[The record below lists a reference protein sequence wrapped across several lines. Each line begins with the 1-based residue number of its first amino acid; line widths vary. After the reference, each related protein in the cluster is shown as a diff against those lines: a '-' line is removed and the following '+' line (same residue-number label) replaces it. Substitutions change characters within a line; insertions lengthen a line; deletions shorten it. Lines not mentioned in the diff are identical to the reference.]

1 MTLRAICFFPHN
13 PFPPKSGA
21 HKRCLEILSGL
32 RKLGYEVTLAS
43 STLSSETVWDDYS
56 IKQLEAEFVAKVI
69 IYKPS
74 FFDWRFISF
83 FTRFY
88 QLFQQ
93 KLPLDSVTRTPIG
106 MRWWFSNS
114 IEKISPQVILMNYC
128 FWDGLLNHQKRN
140 STIEVIETHD
150 LFTVN
155 DRMREALRI
164 HLPSAPIQL
173 NEVNEA
179 ILQEDFFDKLS
190 LDVSLEEL
198 QIFDRYDRTIAIAR
212 NEFEI
217 IQKNTQHT
225 SVSLLPM
232 TQTPLYLENQYT
244 DPPIFTTGP
253 NLFNTQGYLYF
264 AKRVLPTLLAKIPVF
279 ELQVTGSC
287 CQQVTPIPGIVL
299 LGFVPDLK
307 LVYAS
312 AKFLVCPV
320 FGGTGQQVKIVE
332 AMAHGLPVVA
342 LAAAA
347 KMSPIEHG
355 VNGFVANNA
364 TEFAN
369 YVIQLWQNPVLC
381 RQLGTAARAKIAD
394 DFSEQRLLQGLKLIL
409 EPRSIR
415 SMPDDL
421 AN

>member
-13 PFPPKSGA
+13 PLPPKSGA

-43 STLSSETVWDDYS
+43 STLSSETVWDDLS
-56 IKQLEAEFVAKVI
+56 IKLLEAEFVTKVI

-83 FTRFY
+83 LSRFY

-93 KLPLDSVTRTPIG
+93 KLPLDAATRTPIG
-106 MRWWFSNS
+106 MRWWFSDS
-114 IEKISPQVILMNYC
+114 IEEVSPQVILMNYC

-140 STIEVIETHD
+140 SSIAVIETHD
-150 LFTVN
+150 LFTIN
-155 DRMREALRI
+155 DRMREALKVY
-164 HLPSAPIQL
+164 LPSAPIQL
-173 NEVNEA
+173 DEVNES

-190 LDVSLEEL
+190 LDPSPEEL

-232 TQTPLYLENQYT
+232 TQTPFYLENQYT

-264 AKRVLPTLLAKIPVF
+264 AKRVLPVILAEIPDF

-287 CQQVTPIPGIVL
+287 CQEVAPTPGIAL
-299 LGFVPDLK
+299 LGFVPDLN
-307 LVYAS
+307 LVYART
-312 AKFLVCPV
+312 KFLVCPV

-342 LAAAA
+342 LTAAA

-355 VNGFVANNA
+355 INGFVANNA
-364 TEFAN
+364 TEFAR
-369 YVIQLWQNPVLC
+369 YVVQLWQDPALC
-381 RQLGTAARAKIAD
+381 RQFGTAARSKIAN
-394 DFSEQRLLQGLKLIL
+394 DFSERCLLEGLELIL
-409 EPRSIR
+409 QPRSI
-415 SMPDDL
+415 
-421 AN
+421 